1 VRIGKMYLIDGT
13 YTKIGGTEAWIW
25 VAIEPVHSSFGKGV
39 YISIH

>member
-1 VRIGKMYLIDGT
+1 MYYDGWK